1 MLKPTLKLLPD
12 RLPMLKTPAKQS
24 GRDADSRRTLKLNGA
39 AWQALRKSVLVREPL
54 CRECTRIG
62 LTVLATDVDH
72 RDGNPGNNA
81 AVNLNPLC
89 QSHHS
94 QKTARDHGKHVS
106 HGCDVNGWPLDP
118 AHPWAVGTVARLG
131 EKSPATDGP
140 RPPGSLRAQRRS

>member
-1 MLKPTLKLLPD
+1 MLKQTLKLLPD
-12 RLPMLKTPAKQS
+12 RLPTLKMAKQS
-24 GRDADSRRTLKLNGA
+24 GRDADPRRTLKLNGA

-81 AVNLNPLC
+81 AVNMNPLC
-89 QSHHS
+89 HSHHS

-106 HGCDVNGWPLDP
+106 YGCDLNGWPLDP
-118 AHPWAVGTVARLG
+118 AHPWNS
-131 EKSPATDGP
+131 EKSPPTEPG
-140 RPPGSLRAQRRS
+140 RPPDSLRAQRRS